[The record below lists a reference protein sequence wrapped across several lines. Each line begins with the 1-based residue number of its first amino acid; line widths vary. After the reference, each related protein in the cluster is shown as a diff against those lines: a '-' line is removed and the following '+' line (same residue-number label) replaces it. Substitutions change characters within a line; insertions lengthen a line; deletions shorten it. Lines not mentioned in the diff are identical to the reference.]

1 MYTHHVYTR
10 ATFLATFWQFRGN
23 FLAIFGNILATFWQ
37 CLYTGQTPWGSKG
50 ESDFLEEKLQ
60 KKIAGAMDVDAGS
73 F

>member
-1 MYTHHVYTR
+1 MYIHEQLFGN
-10 ATFLATFWQFRGN
+10 FLATFWQFRGN

-37 CLYTGQTPWGSKG
+37 CLSTGQTPWGSKG